1 MNKIEN
7 RILKGNLEY
16 KNTVILTYKIEYPQI
31 IFSKY
36 TRGKERFNNYNK
48 KKAINLEK
56 YIKTDLYENAKEVYE
71 YNKAN
76 GYPIMVYEVISEYN
90 ITYNEGFII
99 SLYQDEYQFTGGAH
113 GNTIRT
119 SQNWNLKDTS
129 IIPLSNFFPNNTYYT
144 IDILKEIN
152 KQIKTQIEEGKNQ
165 YFENYCELVLET
177 FNLNSYYITPN
188 AIAIY
193 FQQYDIAP
201 YSSGIPVF
209 LISTL
214 GTVLFVP
221 KSER

>member
-1 MNKIEN
+1 MNQIEKKT
-7 RILKGNLEY
+7 IKGELKY
-16 KNTVILTYKIEYPQI
+16 KNTVILTYKIEYPQMI
-31 IFSKY
+31 SSRY
-36 TRGKERFNNYNK
+36 TYGKEIFNNYNK
-48 KKAINLEK
+48 KKAIDLEK

-76 GYPIMVYEVISEYN
+76 GYPIMVFEVISEYH
-90 ITYNEGFII
+90 ITYNEGFIV

-113 GNTIRT
+113 GSTIRT
-119 SQNWNLKDTS
+119 SQNWNLKEGTT
-129 IIPLSNFFPNNTYYT
+129 IPLSYFFPNNPYYT

-177 FNLNSYYITPN
+177 FNLNSYYITPT

-193 FQQYDIAP
+193 FEQCDIAP

-209 LISTL
+209 LIKTA
-214 GTVLFVP
+214 
-221 KSER
+221 R